1 MNRLLLLLTLLF
13 ASLTSYQ
20 QPNHLFIKKGI
31 HKKRTY
37 SEGDRIHFV
46 LTNGLEKKGVIT
58 LLRNDT
64 IYINDAPIPR
74 VQVAAVLLNE
84 KKKKKFPAD
93 LKTLLA
99 IGGGVALTT
108 LGLSLNDANE
118 PKDAFIAAVVIGY
131 GPILI
136 KHLAGR
142 FVYTVSRKKFKI
154 GKRFRLQVFD
164 LYVPPQRGF

>member
-1 MNRLLLLLTLLF
+1 MNRLLLLLTLLL
-13 ASLTSYQ
+13 ASFTSYQ

-37 SEGDRIHFV
+37 SEGDRIHVV
-46 LTNGLEKKGVIT
+46 LTNGLEKKGAIT

-64 IYINDAPIPR
+64 IYINDTPIPST
-74 VQVAAVLLNE
+74 QVAAVVLNE
-84 KKKKKFPAD
+84 KKKKPFPAD
-93 LKTLLA
+93 LKTMLA

-118 PKDAFIAAVVIGY
+118 PKDALIAAAVIGY
-131 GPILI
+131 GPILV
-136 KHLAGR
+136 KHLTSR
-142 FVYTVSRKKFKI
+142 FMFTISRKQFRM

>member
-1 MNRLLLLLTLLF
+1 MNRLLLLLTLLLS
-13 ASLTSYQ
+13 SLTSYQ

-46 LTNGLEKKGVIT
+46 LTNGLEKKGMIT

-64 IYINDAPIPR
+64 IYINDTPIPR
-74 VQVAAVLLNE
+74 VQVAAVILNE
-84 KKKKKFPAD
+84 KKKKPFPANAE
-93 LKTLLA
+93 TMLA
-99 IGGGVALTT
+99 IGGGMALTT
-108 LGLSLNDANE
+108 LGLSLNNANE
-118 PKDAFIAAVVIGY
+118 PKEALIAALVIGY

-136 KHLAGR
+136 KHLSSR
-142 FVYTVSRKKFKI
+142 LLYTIYRKKFKI

>member
-1 MNRLLLLLTLLF
+1 MNRLLLLLTLLTL
-13 ASLTSYQ
+13 SLTAYQ

-37 SEGDRIHFV
+37 SEGDRIHFI
-46 LTNGLEKKGVIT
+46 LISGLEKRGTIT

-64 IYINDAPIPR
+64 IYINDFPVPR
-74 VQVAAVLLNE
+74 VQVAAVVLNE
-84 KKKKKFPAD
+84 KKKKPFPANPE
-93 LKTLLA
+93 TMLA

-108 LGLSLNDANE
+108 IGLSLNDANE
-118 PKDAFIAAVVIGY
+118 PKDALIAAAVIGY
-131 GPILI
+131 GPLLI

-142 FVYTVSRKKFKI
+142 FMYTMYRKKFRI

>member
-1 MNRLLLLLTLLF
+1 MG
-13 ASLTSYQ
+13 ASLSSYQ
-20 QPNHLFIKKGI
+20 QSNHLFIKKGF

-46 LTNGLEKKGVIT
+46 LNNGLEKKGVIT

-64 IYINDAPIPR
+64 IYINDTPIPR
-74 VQVAAVLLNE
+74 LQVAAVILNE
-84 KKKKKFPAD
+84 KKKKPFPAD
-93 LKTLLA
+93 LKTMLA

-118 PKDAFIAAVVIGY
+118 PKEALIAAAVIGY

-136 KHLAGR
+136 KHLASR
-142 FVYTVSRKKFKI
+142 FVFTVSRKKFKM